1 MFRCALALS
10 VHFAFLF
17 VVHLAT
23 FLVVH
28 LAMFLVM
35 CLAKCLTQSE
45 SLNETAAKSSLGKF
59 YLCPLRMQ
67 RGRYSR
73 RPLGIWLEMFTCVFG
88 GFLVGELE
96 VKAFFST
103 RIQSVFTDYCVRVA
117 HFAVHR
123 VYTECIHRMYRQ
135 WVQTSYYKANLDEIP
150 CDYALFLRIIRDLT
164 DPTGLTNE

>member
-1 MFRCALALS
+1 
-10 VHFAFLF
+10 
-17 VVHLAT
+17 
-23 FLVVH
+23 
-28 LAMFLVM
+28 
-35 CLAKCLTQSE
+35 
-45 SLNETAAKSSLGKF
+45 
-59 YLCPLRMQ
+59 MQ

-73 RPLGIWLEMFTCVFG
+73 RPLGMVRIFHLFFG

-96 VKAFFST
+96 VKAFFSI

-123 VYTECIHRMYRQ
+123 VYTECRQ
-135 WVQTSYYKANLDEIP
+135 WVQTSYKANLDEIP